1 MLEAKDVGITLGGAA
16 ILADL
21 SAAIAPGR
29 VTAIV
34 GPNGAGKST
43 LLAALA
49 GLRAPDAGGVFL
61 DGAPLS
67 RLKPNDRARRIGYL
81 PQESPV
87 HWNIG
92 VRALVALGRHPHRD
106 GISGE
111 SAADWLAV
119 EEALS
124 EVGMSGFADRL
135 VNSLSGGERARV
147 LLARVLAGTPQWILA
162 DEPMAALDLAHRY
175 ALMRHFRDIAA
186 QGVGVVIVIHD
197 LALAARMADDAL
209 LLDGG
214 RLAAAG
220 AVNEVLT
227 PERLGPVFGVD
238 FAHGVAADGQATLVS
253 APREMPK

>member
-1 MLEAKDVGITLGGAA
+1 MLEARNIGVTLGGAT
-16 ILADL
+16 ILADV
-21 SAAIAPGR
+21 SAANAPGR

-43 LLAALA
+43 LLACLA
-49 GLRAPDAGGVFL
+49 GLRTPNAGEVLLGGTAL
-61 DGAPLS
+61 AA
-67 RLKPNDRARRIGYL
+67 LKPADRAKRIGYL

-92 VRALVALGRHPHRD
+92 VRALVALGRYPHRV
-106 GISGE
+106 GLAGE

-119 EEALS
+119 QQALR
-124 EVGMSGFADRL
+124 ETGMDAFAERL

-162 DEPMAALDLAHRY
+162 DEPMAALDLSHRY
-175 ALMRHFRDIAA
+175 ALMAHFRDIAV
-186 QGVGVVIVIHD
+186 QGIGVVIVIHD
-197 LALAARMADDAL
+197 LALAARMADNAL

-214 RLAAAG
+214 RLVAAG
-220 AVNEVLT
+220 TARDVLT

-238 FAHGVAADGQATLVS
+238 FAYSVAADGQPTLVS
-253 APREMPK
+253 APRLA